1 MMDTAWYFRLFYLP
15 ILTFIISLLLSMM
28 IKAKRMGFPEGG
40 KTWMIGNM
48 TSLIVF
54 LVLLWF
60 VPFSINLA
68 FWIGIDIIVFGEVVF
83 ALGYLAMR
91 EHPEKKQTVVDWGIY
106 KVSRHSHA
114 LAGIITNLGV
124 IVMGWNLKSII
135 YIILWAYL
143 VLDVIFTHFYV
154 LMEEKRNIEKFGQEY
169 EGYMNKTP
177 RYIGILKSA
186 SKL

>member
-1 MMDTAWYFRLFYLP
+1 MMDTAWYFRLFYMP
-15 ILTFIISLLLSMM
+15 ILAFIISLLLSKI

-40 KTWMIGNM
+40 KPWMIGNM
-48 TSLIVF
+48 TNFIVF

-60 VPFSINLA
+60 DSFSINLA
-68 FWIGIDIIVFGEVVF
+68 FWIGIGIIVFGEVVF
-83 ALGYLAMR
+83 TLGYIAMR

-106 KVSRHSHA
+106 KVSRHSHI

-124 IVMGWNLKSII
+124 IVMGWNQKSII

-143 VLDVIFTHFYV
+143 VLNILFNHFYV

-169 EGYMNKTP
+169 KDYMNKTP
-177 RYIGILKSA
+177 RYMGI
-186 SKL
+186 

>member
-1 MMDTAWYFRLFYLP
+1 MDTAWYFRLFYVP
-15 ILTFIISLLLSMM
+15 ILVFIISLLLSMI

-40 KTWMIGNM
+40 KPWMIGNM

-68 FWIGIDIIVFGEVVF
+68 FWIGIGIIVFGEVVF
-83 ALGYLAMR
+83 ALGYIAMR
-91 EHPEKKQTVVDWGIY
+91 EHSEKKQTVVDWGIY
-106 KVSRHSHA
+106 KVSRHSHI

-124 IVMGWNLKSII
+124 IVMGWNLKLII
-135 YIILWAYL
+135 YIILWVYL
-143 VLDVIFTHFYV
+143 VIDILFSHFYV

-169 EGYMNKTP
+169 EDYMNKTP
-177 RYIGILKSA
+177 RYIGYRNRRKSD
-186 SKL
+186 